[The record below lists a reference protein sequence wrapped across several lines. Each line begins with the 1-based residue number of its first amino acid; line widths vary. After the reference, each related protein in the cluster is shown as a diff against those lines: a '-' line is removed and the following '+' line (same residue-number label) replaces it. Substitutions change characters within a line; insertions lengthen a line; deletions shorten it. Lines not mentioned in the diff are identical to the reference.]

1 MEMKGIYQKQSGLH
15 NMLGAFKLK
24 SQFCS
29 GHWLTTT
36 LYSDQVSCTHPWMQE
51 HTVTCV
57 LYLNRKV
64 ILLFYFLS
72 KMLSNCLHHR
82 NFFLSLF
89 WEIGTNVT
97 VQLLQAVQFLFRPQ
111 TLQFPRDFLAWLV
124 WYLITYVCKLYT
136 FLTFHLM
143 WPYVIY
149 GTIRIMSL
157 NINCLLDQKCC
168 LPWNNHVVFLCRNF
182 FQLIRTLSRRQ
193 RGSEGTTLVLVFVF
207 IIQDI
212 VALSNFK
219 LFVWP
224 LKKKIHNF

>member
-1 MEMKGIYQKQSGLH
+1 MYFSKSSLEESKYAHKTIEMKGIYQKQSGLH
-15 NMLGAFKLK
+15 NMLVAFKLK

-82 NFFLSLF
+82 NFFSLSFLGNWDKRYGPVASSCAIF
-89 WEIGTNVT
+89 VPTSNFAISKGFPCLIG
-97 VQLLQAVQFLFRPQ
+97 LISH
-111 TLQFPRDFLAWLV
+111 
-124 WYLITYVCKLYT
+124 YLCKFYT

-157 NINCLLDQKCC
+157 NVNCLWGPSRSQERVLN
-168 LPWNNHVVFLCRNF
+168 WSG
-182 FQLIRTLSRRQ
+182 LIFTWYIWTSAFEIVDWIKSVAYL
-193 RGSEGTTLVLVFVF
+193 E
-207 IIQDI
+207 IIM
-212 VALSNFK
+212 
-219 LFVWP
+219 
-224 LKKKIHNF
+224 

>member
-1 MEMKGIYQKQSGLH
+1 MYFSKSSLEESKYAHKTIEMKGIYQKQSGSH
-15 NMLGAFKLK
+15 NMLVAFKLK

-82 NFFLSLF
+82 NFFSLSLF

-124 WYLITYVCKLYT
+124 WYLITYV
-136 FLTFHLM
+136 
-143 WPYVIY
+143 
-149 GTIRIMSL
+149 
-157 NINCLLDQKCC
+157 
-168 LPWNNHVVFLCRNF
+168 NF
-182 FQLIRTLSRRQ
+182 IHFWR
-193 RGSEGTTLVLVFVF
+193 F
-207 IIQDI
+207 I
-212 VALSNFK
+212 
-219 LFVWP
+219 
-224 LKKKIHNF
+224 

>member
-1 MEMKGIYQKQSGLH
+1 MEGIYQKQSGSH
-15 NMLGAFKLK
+15 NMLVAFKLK

-82 NFFLSLF
+82 NFFSLSFLGNWDKRYGPVASSCAIF
-89 WEIGTNVT
+89 VPTSNFAISKGFPCLIG
-97 VQLLQAVQFLFRPQ
+97 LISH
-111 TLQFPRDFLAWLV
+111 
-124 WYLITYVCKLYT
+124 YLCKFYT

-193 RGSEGTTLVLVFVF
+193 RGSEGTTLYVLLV
-207 IIQDI
+207 
-212 VALSNFK
+212 
-219 LFVWP
+219 LFCFYHPRYCSTV
-224 LKKKIHNF
+224 

>member
-1 MEMKGIYQKQSGLH
+1 MKGIYQKQSGLH

-82 NFFLSLF
+82 NVFFLSFLGNWDKRYGPVASSCAIF
-89 WEIGTNVT
+89 VPTSNFAISKGFPCLIG
-97 VQLLQAVQFLFRPQ
+97 LISH
-111 TLQFPRDFLAWLV
+111 
-124 WYLITYVCKLYT
+124 YLCKLYT

-149 GTIRIMSL
+149 WTIRIMSL

-193 RGSEGTTLVLVFVF
+193 RGSEGTTLVLVF

-219 LFVWP
+219 LFG
-224 LKKKIHNF
+224 LAIEKYFFS